1 MRKFLGAFAVAALAL
16 GLAACSGKT
25 ADGGGQNDDK
35 GGAITLTTTSG
46 EVSLDKPAVKV
57 VALEWTYVEDL
68 LAIGVT
74 PVGVADI
81 KGYDTWVT
89 AGARV
94 PAGVKDV
101 GTRQEPSI
109 EEIRLLDPDLIVTDE
124 DRVATNR
131 DALAEIAPLATYS
144 YTKDPE
150 GQYAGMRRIVQQMG
164 LATGKTAE
172 AEQVLTD
179 LDTKV
184 ATATE
189 AVTAKGKTGAPFALS
204 QIFTTN
210 GTPQFRMMTEKSL
223 AGEVVG
229 KIGVANTWTGEP
241 DAWGMTTVTVEGLTA
256 VPGESSFLYVAA
268 DADNPVTGALADNK
282 LWTDLG
288 FVKDGGVKALDPGT
302 WFFGGPLSCGQIL
315 DETVK
320 ALTA

>member
-1 MRKFLGAFAVAALAL
+1 MRRFLGTVAVAALAL

-25 ADGGGQNDDK
+25 ADGGSSNGD
-35 GGAITLTTTSG
+35 GGSAITLTTTTG
-46 EVSLDKPAVKV
+46 EVSLDKPAVKI

-94 PAGVKDV
+94 PEGVKDV

-109 EEIRLLDPDLIVTDE
+109 EEIRALKPDLIVTDE
-124 DRVATNR
+124 DRVAANR
-131 DALAEIAPLATYS
+131 DALAEIAPLATFN

-150 GQYAGMRRIVQQMG
+150 GQFAGMRRIVLQMG

-179 LDTKV
+179 LDTRI

-189 AVTAKGKTGAPFALS
+189 TIAAKGKTGAPFALS
-204 QIFTTN
+204 QIYTTN

-223 AGEVVG
+223 AGEVIG
-229 KIGVANTWTGEP
+229 KTGLANTWSGEP
-241 DAWGMTTVTVEGLTA
+241 DAWGMTTVTVEGVTA
-256 VPGESSFLYVAA
+256 VPDDASFLYVAS

-288 FVKDGGVKALDPGT
+288 FVKAGGVTPLDPGT
-302 WFFGGPLSCGQIL
+302 WFFGGPLSCGQIV

>member
-1 MRKFLGAFAVAALAL
+1 MRKLLGAVAVAALAL

-25 ADGGGQNDDK
+25 ADGGGSNDDG
-35 GGAITLTTTSG
+35 GGAITLTTTAG
-46 EVSLDKPAVKV
+46 DVSLDKPAVKV

-81 KGYDTWVT
+81 AGYDTWVT

-94 PAGVKDV
+94 PDGVKDV

-109 EEIRLLDPDLIVTDE
+109 EEIRALKPDLIVTDE
-124 DRVATNR
+124 DRATANR
-131 DALAEIAPLATYS
+131 SALAEIAPLATYS
-144 YTKDPE
+144 YTKDTE
-150 GQYAGMRRIVQQMG
+150 GQFAGMRRIVLQMG
-164 LATGKTAE
+164 LATGRTAE

-179 LDTKV
+179 LDTAM

-189 AVTAKGKTGAPFALS
+189 TIAAKGKTGAPLALS
-204 QIFTTN
+204 QIYTTN
-210 GTPQFRMMTEKSL
+210 GTPQFRMMTERSL
-223 AGEVVG
+223 AGEVIG
-229 KIGVANTWTGEP
+229 KTGLANTWSGEP
-241 DAWGMTTVTVEGLTA
+241 DAWGMTTVTVEGVTA
-256 VPGESSFLYVAA
+256 VPDDASFLYVAS

-288 FVKDGGVKALDPGT
+288 FVKAGGVKPLDPGT
-302 WFFGGPLSCGQIL
+302 WFFGGPLSCAQIL

>member
-1 MRKFLGAFAVAALAL
+1 MRKFLGAVAVSALVL

-35 GGAITLTTTSG
+35 GGAITLTTTAG
-46 EVSLDKPAVKV
+46 DVSLDKPAVKV

-94 PAGVKDV
+94 PEGVKDV

-109 EEIRLLDPDLIVTDE
+109 EEIRLLAPDLIVTDE

-223 AGEVVG
+223 AGEVIG

-268 DADNPVTGALADNK
+268 DADNPVTGALADNE

-288 FVKDGGVKALDPGT
+288 FVKDGNVKPLDPGT